1 MHPQLEQLRQDLAS
15 ATARL
20 HALAALGPD
29 EEWHRRP
36 PGGGWSAAECI
47 AHLNLTAE
55 AYLPGLDEGILAAR
69 SAGGA
74 PPKRIQ
80 KDFFGWIIYKSSA
93 PDARFKVKTTP
104 AFIPTAE
111 ASREALIAEFE
122 RLQKE
127 LLDRICQADGLPVH
141 RVKIKSVFDSRVSY
155 SLFSALSILAVH
167 EHRHLGQAERALR
180 ADRTL
185 V

>member
-1 MHPQLEQLRQDLAS
+1 MHPQLEQLRRDLGS

-20 HALAALGPD
+20 HALAGLGPD

-55 AYLPGLDEGILAAR
+55 AYLPGLDEAIRDAR

-74 PPKRIQ
+74 PPKRIR
-80 KDFFGWIIYKSSA
+80 KDFFGWIIWKSSA

-111 ASREALIAEFE
+111 ASREALIADFE

-127 LLDRICQADGLPVH
+127 LLDRISLADGLPVH
-141 RVKIKSVFDSRVSY
+141 RAKVRSVFDSRVSY

-167 EHRHLGQAERALR
+167 EHRHLGQAERALGAAR
-180 ADRTL
+180 AL